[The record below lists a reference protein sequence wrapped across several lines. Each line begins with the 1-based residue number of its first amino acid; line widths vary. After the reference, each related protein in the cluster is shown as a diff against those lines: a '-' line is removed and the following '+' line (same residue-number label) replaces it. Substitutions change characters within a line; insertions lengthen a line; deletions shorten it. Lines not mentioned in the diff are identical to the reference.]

1 MVRRLVC
8 VAVLTLVASASLV
21 ASGPGARAASETPSN
36 VTCHSGDIIT
46 GFYGNVT
53 VPPGN
58 YCELLQAIVEGSVTA
73 NGAKQ
78 LGVDNSTI
86 TGNISVNSVTDNG
99 WICGSRIGGNIT
111 ANYAVAN
118 PETANSPGYWDIGYA
133 DPTYCGFTS
142 FDPVPGNSIMG
153 TLTVQHNKNGVKIG
167 NDDIESKLT
176 CGYNSP
182 APTGSNNQI
191 DGTKTGCASVSTGP
205 DNDTSSPGD
214 ND

>member
-1 MVRRLVC
+1 MARRLVC

-36 VTCHSGDIIT
+36 VTCHSGQVIT
-46 GFYGNVT
+46 GFYGNVA

-118 PETANSPGYWDIGYA
+118 PETVNSPGYWDIGYA
-133 DPTYCGFTS
+133 DPSWCGFTS

-191 DGTKTGCASVSTGP
+191 DGTKTGCASVTTGP

>member
-1 MVRRLVC
+1 MARRLVC

-46 GFYGNVT
+46 GFWGNVT

-133 DPTYCGFTS
+133 DPSWCGFTS

>member
-1 MVRRLVC
+1 MARRLFC

-46 GFYGNVT
+46 GFWGNVT

-191 DGTKTGCASVSTGP
+191 DGTKTGCASVTTGP

>member
-1 MVRRLVC
+1 MEYLTTHDLVW
-8 VAVLTLVASASLV
+8 
-21 ASGPGARAASETPSN
+21 
-36 VTCHSGDIIT
+36 I
-46 GFYGNVT
+46 
-53 VPPGN
+53 
-58 YCELLQAIVEGSVTA
+58 
-73 NGAKQ
+73 
-78 LGVDNSTI
+78 NSTI

-133 DPTYCGFTS
+133 DPSWCGFTS

-191 DGTKTGCASVSTGP
+191 DGTKTGCASVTTGP